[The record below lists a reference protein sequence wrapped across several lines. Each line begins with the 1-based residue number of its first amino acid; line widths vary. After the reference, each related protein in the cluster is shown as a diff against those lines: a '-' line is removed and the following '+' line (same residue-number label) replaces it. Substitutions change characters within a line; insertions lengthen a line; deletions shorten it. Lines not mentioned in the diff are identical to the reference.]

1 MNSTTPAGGALA
13 AQQYLKA
20 DLVDEMQL
28 HLVPTP
34 LGGGERLFDG
44 VEALH
49 ALAMVKAVVAPDV
62 IHLQFAR
69 K

>member
-1 MNSTTPAGGALA
+1 MNSTTSA
-13 AQQYLKA
+13 
-20 DLVDEMQL
+20 
-28 HLVPTP
+28 
-34 LGGGERLFDG
+34 GGERLFDG